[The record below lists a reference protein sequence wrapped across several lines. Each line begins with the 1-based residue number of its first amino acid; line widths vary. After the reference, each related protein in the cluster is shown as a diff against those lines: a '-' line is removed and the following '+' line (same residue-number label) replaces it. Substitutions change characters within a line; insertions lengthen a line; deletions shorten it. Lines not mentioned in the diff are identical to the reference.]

1 MRWLTAILTA
11 LACAP
16 PRSTTATDM
25 AFIPL
30 TKEFLDKLSNE
41 TIYNRFATPT
51 QYDEYVRVHGKG
63 IPTNVTL
70 SMFIEGMSSFSAQTM
85 DYHLDVYFQEEWY
98 DHRLAHNDT
107 APILVRDLK
116 VFHMMW
122 HPDVY
127 FANAR
132 SASFQDITDDNFLV
146 WVYPNGRVWYDARI
160 SIVSSC
166 NMDLWKYPLDSQECA
181 LRILS
186 YAYPMTVL
194 RLLWSEKPDVPAIDR
209 NPDITMPDMSL
220 KSIRTGYC
228 NGTYATGTW
237 SCMTAIFYVE
247 REMMHHVM
255 QTYVPTALIVV
266 ISWFNFWLEI
276 DSAPA
281 RVSLSITTL
290 LTISTQANAVK
301 LALPEVSYMKAID
314 VWMGSCMA
322 FVFGVMIEFTICH
335 YAKNLEMLRGD
346 AQPSLIVDTA
356 LSTLFGA
363 ARDIDDLV
371 RKVATLIEDPEIGN
385 EEGVAIRADGSEQ
398 HIALN
403 MLSPEVNEPRLRS
416 LHADITSN
424 GARYFVGSDRMKRK
438 RSKASLS
445 RIRQQVASMRHAT
458 VDVSRR
464 AFNWTRALRNL
475 RGRRVAQRIDERC
488 RIVFPVVF
496 TFFNI
501 AYWSFYLWFN

>member
-1 MRWLTAILTA
+1 MMRSLLTVLCILNSFGSA
-11 LACAP
+11 DL
-16 PRSTTATDM
+16 

-30 TKEFLDKLSNE
+30 TKKFLDKLKNE
-41 TIYNRFATPT
+41 TLYNKFATPT
-51 QYDEYVRVHGKG
+51 QYDGV
-63 IPTNVTL
+63 PTNVTL

-98 DHRLAHNDT
+98 DHRLAHNAS
-107 APILVRDLK
+107 APILVRDLE
-116 VFHMMW
+116 VFKMMW

-132 SASFQDITDDNFLV
+132 SAAFQDITDDNFLV

-194 RLLWSEKPDVPAIDR
+194 RLLWSEKEDVPAIDR

-220 KSIRTGYC
+220 KHIRTGYC
-228 NGTYATGTW
+228 NGTYATGEW

-335 YAKNLEMLRGD
+335 YAKNLEMARGD

-363 ARDIDDLV
+363 ARDIDDLN
-371 RKVATLIEDPEIGN
+371 E
-385 EEGVAIRADGSEQ
+385 EEGVRGEGEQ

-403 MLSPEVNEPRLRS
+403 MLNPEEPRLRS
-416 LHADITSN
+416 LNPNNDVTAN
-424 GARYFVGSDRMKRK
+424 GTRYFVGADRMKRK

-445 RIRQQVASMRHAT
+445 RLRQQVASMRHAT

-488 RIVFPVVF
+488 RIVFPMIF
-496 TFFNI
+496 FLFNI
-501 AYWSFYLWFN
+501 AYWSFYLVFN

>member
-1 MRWLTAILTA
+1 MKLHTMIRFLLSVCCIVNVFESADL
-11 LACAP
+11 
-16 PRSTTATDM
+16 

-30 TKEFLDKLSNE
+30 TKAFLDKLKNE
-41 TIYNRFATPT
+41 TLYNRFATPT
-51 QYDEYVRVHGKG
+51 QYDEYIRVHGTG
-63 IPTNVTL
+63 VPTNVTL

-98 DHRLAHNDT
+98 DHRLAHNAS
-107 APILVRDLK
+107 APILVRDLT
-116 VFHMMW
+116 VFKMMW

-132 SASFQDITDDNFLV
+132 SAAFQDITDDNFLV

-194 RLLWSEKPDVPAIDR
+194 RLLWSEKEDVPAIDR

-220 KSIRTGYC
+220 KHIRTGYC
-228 NGTYATGTW
+228 NGTYATGEW

-346 AQPSLIVDTA
+346 GQPSLIVDTA

-363 ARDIDDLV
+363 ARDIDDLN
-371 RKVATLIEDPEIGN
+371 E
-385 EEGVAIRADGSEQ
+385 EEGVRGDGEQ

-403 MLSPEVNEPRLRS
+403 MLNPEEPRLRS
-416 LHADITSN
+416 LNQNNDVTAN
-424 GARYFVGSDRMKRK
+424 GTRYFVGAERMKRK

-445 RIRQQVASMRHAT
+445 RLRQQVASMRHAT
-458 VDVSRR
+458 IDVSRR

-488 RIVFPVVF
+488 RIVFPMIF
-496 TFFNI
+496 LLFNV
-501 AYWSFYLWFN
+501 AYWSFYLVFN

>member
-1 MRWLTAILTA
+1 
-11 LACAP
+11 
-16 PRSTTATDM
+16 
-25 AFIPL
+25 
-30 TKEFLDKLSNE
+30 
-41 TIYNRFATPT
+41 
-51 QYDEYVRVHGKG
+51 
-63 IPTNVTL
+63 
-70 SMFIEGMSSFSAQTM
+70 MFIEGMSSFSAQTM

-98 DHRLAHNDT
+98 DHRLAHNAT
-107 APILVRDLK
+107 APILVRDLE
-116 VFHMMW
+116 VFKMMW

-132 SASFQDITDDNFLV
+132 SAAFQVSALEDITDDNFLV

-194 RLLWSEKPDVPAIDR
+194 RLLWSEKEDVPAIDR

-220 KSIRTGYC
+220 KHIRTGYC
-228 NGTYATGTW
+228 NGTYATGEW

-335 YAKNLEMLRGD
+335 YAKNLELLRGE

-371 RKVATLIEDPEIGN
+371 RKVATLN
-385 EEGVAIRADGSEQ
+385 EEDGSMRADGEQ

-403 MLSPEVNEPRLRS
+403 MLNPEEPRLRS
-416 LHADITSN
+416 LNQNNDITAN
-424 GARYFVGSDRMKRK
+424 GTRYFVGAERMKRK

-445 RIRQQVASMRHAT
+445 RLRQQVASMRHAT
-458 VDVSRR
+458 MDVSRR

-488 RIVFPVVF
+488 RIVFPMVF
-496 TFFNI
+496 FLFNI
-501 AYWSFYLWFN
+501 VYWSFYLVFN

>member
-1 MRWLTAILTA
+1 MIRFFLTAFCILNSFEPTN
-11 LACAP
+11 
-16 PRSTTATDM
+16 S

-30 TKEFLDKLSNE
+30 TKKFLDKLKNE
-41 TIYNRFATPT
+41 TLYNKFATPT
-51 QYDEYVRVHGKG
+51 QYDEYIRVHGPDV
-63 IPTNVTL
+63 PTNVTL

-98 DHRLAHNDT
+98 DHRLAHNNT
-107 APILVRDLK
+107 APILVRDLE
-116 VFHMMW
+116 VFKMMW

-132 SASFQDITDDNFLV
+132 SAAFQDITDDNFLV

-194 RLLWSEKPDVPAIDR
+194 RLLWSEKEDVPAIDR

-220 KSIRTGYC
+220 KHIRTGYC
-228 NGTYATGTW
+228 NGTYATGEW

-335 YAKNLEMLRGD
+335 YAKTLEKEKDRQAREAELRGG
-346 AQPSLIVDTA
+346 PPLVVDT

-363 ARDIDDLV
+363 VHDIDDLV
-371 RKVATLIEDPEIGN
+371 RKVATLNED
-385 EEGVAIRADGSEQ
+385 EELRGDGEQ

-403 MLSPEVNEPRLRS
+403 MLNPEEPRLRS
-416 LHADITSN
+416 LHPTTNDITTN
-424 GARYFVGSDRMKRK
+424 GTRYFMGAERLKRK
-438 RSKASLS
+438 RSKTSITRL
-445 RIRQQVASMRHAT
+445 RQQVASMRHAT
-458 VDVSRR
+458 ADVSRR
-464 AFNWTRALRNL
+464 AFKWTRAVRKLH
-475 RGRRVAQRIDERC
+475 GHRVATKIDERC
-488 RIVFPVVF
+488 RIVFPMVF
-496 TFFNI
+496 ILFNI
-501 AYWSFYLWFN
+501 AYWSFYLVFN

>member
-1 MRWLTAILTA
+1 
-11 LACAP
+11 
-16 PRSTTATDM
+16 
-25 AFIPL
+25 
-30 TKEFLDKLSNE
+30 
-41 TIYNRFATPT
+41 
-51 QYDEYVRVHGKG
+51 
-63 IPTNVTL
+63 
-70 SMFIEGMSSFSAQTM
+70 MFIEGMSSFSAQTM

-98 DHRLAHNDT
+98 DHRLAHNAT
-107 APILVRDLK
+107 APILVRDLE
-116 VFHMMW
+116 VFKMMW

-132 SASFQDITDDNFLV
+132 SAAFQDITDDNFLV

-194 RLLWSEKPDVPAIDR
+194 RLLWSEKEDVPAIDR

-220 KSIRTGYC
+220 KHIRTGYC
-228 NGTYATGTW
+228 NGTYATGEW

-335 YAKNLEMLRGD
+335 YAKNLELLRGE

-371 RKVATLIEDPEIGN
+371 RKVATLN
-385 EEGVAIRADGSEQ
+385 EEDGSMRADGEQ

-403 MLSPEVNEPRLRS
+403 MLNPEEPRLRS
-416 LHADITSN
+416 LNQNNDITAN
-424 GARYFVGSDRMKRK
+424 GTRYFVGAERMKRK

-445 RIRQQVASMRHAT
+445 RLRQQVASMRHAT
-458 VDVSRR
+458 MDVSRR

-488 RIVFPVVF
+488 RIVFPMVF
-496 TFFNI
+496 FLFNI
-501 AYWSFYLWFN
+501 VYWSFYLVFN

>member
-1 MRWLTAILTA
+1 MIRFLLTA
-11 LACAP
+11 LCVANSFDSA
-16 PRSTTATDM
+16 DL

-30 TKEFLDKLSNE
+30 TKKFLDKLKNE
-41 TIYNRFATPT
+41 TLYNKFATPT
-51 QYDEYVRVHGKG
+51 QYDDV
-63 IPTNVTL
+63 PTNVTL

-98 DHRLAHNDT
+98 DHRLAHNAS
-107 APILVRDLK
+107 APILVRDLE
-116 VFHMMW
+116 VFKMMW

-132 SASFQDITDDNFLV
+132 SAAFQDITDDNFLV

-194 RLLWSEKPDVPAIDR
+194 RLLWSEKEDVPAIDR

-220 KSIRTGYC
+220 KHIRTGYC
-228 NGTYATGTW
+228 NGTYATGEW

-346 AQPSLIVDTA
+346 GQPSLIVDTA

-371 RKVATLIEDPEIGN
+371 RKVATLNE
-385 EEGVAIRADGSEQ
+385 EEGVRGDGEQ

-403 MLSPEVNEPRLRS
+403 MLNPEEPRLRS
-416 LHADITSN
+416 LNQNNDVTAN
-424 GARYFVGSDRMKRK
+424 GTRYFVGAERMKRK

-445 RIRQQVASMRHAT
+445 RLRQQVASMRHAT

-488 RIVFPVVF
+488 RIVFPMI
-496 TFFNI
+496 FFLFNV
-501 AYWSFYLWFN
+501 AYWSFYLVFN

>member
-1 MRWLTAILTA
+1 MLRILLSVCCIVSVFESA
-11 LACAP
+11 DL
-16 PRSTTATDM
+16 

-30 TKEFLDKLSNE
+30 TKKFLDKLKNE
-41 TIYNRFATPT
+41 TLYNKFATPT
-51 QYDEYVRVHGKG
+51 QYDEYIRVHGPG
-63 IPTNVTL
+63 VPTNVTL

-98 DHRLAHNDT
+98 DHRLAHNAT
-107 APILVRDLK
+107 APILVRDLE
-116 VFHMMW
+116 VFKMMW

-132 SASFQDITDDNFLV
+132 SAAFQDITDDNFLV

-194 RLLWSEKPDVPAIDR
+194 RLLWSEKEDVPAIDR

-220 KSIRTGYC
+220 KHIRTGYC
-228 NGTYATGTW
+228 NGTYATGEW

-335 YAKNLEMLRGD
+335 YAKNLELLRGEG
-346 AQPSLIVDTA
+346 QPSLIVDTA

-363 ARDIDDLV
+363 ARDIDDLN
-371 RKVATLIEDPEIGN
+371 E
-385 EEGVAIRADGSEQ
+385 EEGVRGDGEQ

-403 MLSPEVNEPRLRS
+403 MLNPEEPRLRS
-416 LHADITSN
+416 LNQNNDITAN
-424 GARYFVGSDRMKRK
+424 GTRYFVGAERMKRK

-445 RIRQQVASMRHAT
+445 RLRQQVASMRHAT
-458 VDVSRR
+458 IDVSRR

-488 RIVFPVVF
+488 RIVFPMVF
-496 TFFNI
+496 FLFNI
-501 AYWSFYLWFN
+501 AYWSFYLVFN

>member
-1 MRWLTAILTA
+1 MFLFFQIFLSLSTLMISTCQEKITFISLTN
-11 LACAP
+11 
-16 PRSTTATDM
+16 
-25 AFIPL
+25 AFL
-30 TKEFLDKLSNE
+30 EKLGNE
-41 TIYNRFATPT
+41 TFYNRFAAPT
-51 QYDEYVRVHGKG
+51 QYDG

-85 DYHLDVYFQEEWY
+85 DYSLDVYFQEEWY

-107 APILVRDLK
+107 APILVRDLA
-116 VFHMMW
+116 VFKKMW

-132 SASFQDITDDNFLV
+132 SAAFQDITDDNFLV
-146 WVYPNGRVWYDARI
+146 WIFPDGRVWYDARI

-186 YAYPMTVL
+186 YAYPITVL
-194 RLLWSEKPDVPAIDR
+194 RLLWSTKDNLPAIDS
-209 NPDITMPDMSL
+209 NPDITMPDMTL
-220 KSIRTGYC
+220 KNIKTGYC
-228 NGTYATGTW
+228 NGTYATGEW
-237 SCMTAIFYVE
+237 SCMTATFYVE
-247 REMMHHVM
+247 RERMHHIM

-290 LTISTQANAVK
+290 LTISTQANALK

-314 VWMGSCMA
+314 VWMGFCMA

-335 YAKNLEMLRGD
+335 YAKNLELLRGD
-346 AQPSLIVDTA
+346 AQPSLLVDTA

-363 ARDIDDLV
+363 ARDIDDL
-371 RKVATLIEDPEIGN
+371 N
-385 EEGVAIRADGSEQ
+385 EEE
-398 HIALN
+398 IAMRPSLN
-403 MLSPEVNEPRLRS
+403 FLNPEEPRLRS
-416 LHADITSN
+416 LNHQGNDIAAN
-424 GARYFVGSDRMKRK
+424 GTKYFVGADRMKRK

-445 RIRQQVASMRHAT
+445 RLRQQVASMRHAT

-488 RIVFPVVF
+488 RIIFPLVFCL
-496 TFFNI
+496 FNL
-501 AYWSFYLWFN
+501 AYWSFYLLLN

>member
-1 MRWLTAILTA
+1 MIRFLLSA
-11 LACAP
+11 LCIIN
-16 PRSTTATDM
+16 SFESGDL

-30 TKEFLDKLSNE
+30 TKKFLDKLKNE
-41 TIYNRFATPT
+41 TLYNKFATPT
-51 QYDEYVRVHGKG
+51 QYDGV
-63 IPTNVTL
+63 PTNVTL

-98 DHRLAHNDT
+98 DHRLAHNAS
-107 APILVRDLK
+107 APILVRDLE
-116 VFHMMW
+116 VFKMMW

-132 SASFQDITDDNFLV
+132 SAAFQDITDDNFLV

-194 RLLWSEKPDVPAIDR
+194 RLLWSEKEDVPAIDR

-220 KSIRTGYC
+220 KHIRTGYC
-228 NGTYATGTW
+228 NGTYATGEW

-335 YAKNLEMLRGD
+335 YAKNLELGREPGGP
-346 AQPSLIVDTA
+346 QSLIVDTA

-371 RKVATLIEDPEIGN
+371 RKVATLNE
-385 EEGVAIRADGSEQ
+385 EEGVRGDGEQ

-403 MLSPEVNEPRLRS
+403 MLNPEEPRLRS
-416 LHADITSN
+416 LNPNNDVTAN
-424 GARYFVGSDRMKRK
+424 GTRYFVGAERMKRK

-445 RIRQQVASMRHAT
+445 RLRQQVASMRHAT

-488 RIVFPVVF
+488 RIVFPMIF
-496 TFFNI
+496 FLFNI
-501 AYWSFYLWFN
+501 AYWSFYLVFN

>member
-1 MRWLTAILTA
+1 MSSLCSQFIIVL
-11 LACAP
+11 LYLNGCQCA
-16 PRSTTATDM
+16 DM

-30 TKEFLDKLSNE
+30 TKSFLDTLKNE
-41 TIYNRFATPT
+41 SLYNKFATPT
-51 QYDEYVRVHGKG
+51 QYDG

-98 DHRLAHNDT
+98 DHRLAHNDS
-107 APILVRDLK
+107 APILVRDLN
-116 VFHMMW
+116 VFKMMW

-186 YAYPMTVL
+186 YAYPMSVL

-209 NPDITMPDMSL
+209 NLDITMPDMSL

-228 NGTYATGTW
+228 NGTYATGEW

-335 YAKNLEMLRGD
+335 YAKNLELLRGD

-371 RKVATLIEDPEIGN
+371 RKVASLN
-385 EEGVAIRADGSEQ
+385 EEDVAMRPDGEQ

-403 MLSPEVNEPRLRS
+403 MLNPEEPRLRS
-416 LHADITSN
+416 LHTNTDITSN
-424 GARYFVGSDRMKRK
+424 GTRYFVGTDRMKRK

-445 RIRQQVASMRHAT
+445 RLRQQVASMRHAT
-458 VDVSRR
+458 IDVSRR

-488 RIVFPVVF
+488 RIVFPAVF
-496 TFFNI
+496 LLFNV
-501 AYWSFYLWFN
+501 AYWSFYLVFN